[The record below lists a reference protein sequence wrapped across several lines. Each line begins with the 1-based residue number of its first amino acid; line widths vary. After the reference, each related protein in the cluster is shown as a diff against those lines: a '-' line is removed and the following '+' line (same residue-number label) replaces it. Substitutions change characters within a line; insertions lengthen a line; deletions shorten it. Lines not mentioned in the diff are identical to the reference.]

1 MVLDNQQNSG
11 AATDGSLGH
20 PPEFERFGCGGWEEG
35 WDGGF
40 RCREVE
46 DLRSLAARGMIGR
59 MAIIG
64 INHVALAVKDVGR
77 TVAFYTQVVGL
88 EVIARPDFGFPG
100 AWLRIGK
107 MPYELHIIQVEDDAG
122 VVASGSRGN
131 HFAIEVKG
139 MDEHVARIQ
148 GKTSWSKGPHLR
160 PDGARQFF
168 FQDPDGHTVELTEF
182 VG

>member
-1 MVLDNQQNSG
+1 
-11 AATDGSLGH
+11 
-20 PPEFERFGCGGWEEG
+20 
-35 WDGGF
+35 
-40 RCREVE
+40 
-46 DLRSLAARGMIGR
+46 

-64 INHVALAVKDVGR
+64 INHVALAVTDVER

-88 EVIARPDFGFPG
+88 EVIPRPNFGFPG

-107 MPYELHIIQVEDDAG
+107 APYELHIIQVESDAG

-131 HFAIEVKG
+131 HFAIQVTG
-139 MDEHVARIQ
+139 LDEYPAKLA
-148 GKTSWSKGPHLR
+148 GKTPWTKGPHLR

-182 VG
+182 V